1 MTTLVAIQ
9 GDGWSVMGC
18 DSRLSDEHGRFQI
31 AKTPKIV
38 DNNGILI
45 GGCGS
50 SRASNVLHYGYM
62 QPKPTIKE
70 DLNTYMTQKFIPAMR
85 KNFVDAGIDMKE
97 DGDVA
102 QIDGGF
108 IISVK
113 GQVFSVSEDYSWDTD
128 VRNVYVMGSG
138 GDVALGALAALGV
151 EKVNTIKEAERMIRK
166 AISIA
171 IQYDNMCSQPIHIFT
186 QHGNKEK

>member
-18 DSRLSDEHGRFQI
+18 DSRLSDEHGRFQV

-38 DNNGILI
+38 ENNSILI

-50 SRASNVLHYGYM
+50 SRASNILHYGYV
-62 QPKPTIKE
+62 QPKPTLKE
-70 DLNTYMTQKFIPAMR
+70 DLNVYMTQKFIPAMR
-85 KNFVDAGIDMKE
+85 RNFVDAGIDMKE

-113 GQVFSVSEDYSWDTD
+113 GQVFSVSDDYSWDTD
-128 VRNVYVMGSG
+128 IRNVYVMGSG

-151 EKVNTIKEAERMIRK
+151 EKVKTIKEAERMIRK

>member
-50 SRASNVLHYGYM
+50 SRASNVLHYGYV

>member
-38 DNNGILI
+38 ENNSILI

-50 SRASNVLHYGYM
+50 SRASNVLHYGYV
-62 QPKPTIKE
+62 QPKPTLKE
-70 DLNTYMTQKFIPAMR
+70 DLSAYMTQKFIPAMR
-85 KNFVDAGIDMKE
+85 KNFIDAGIDLKE

>member
-38 DNNGILI
+38 DNNSILI

-50 SRASNVLHYGYM
+50 SRASNVLHYGYV

-113 GQVFSVSEDYSWDTD
+113 GQIFSVSEDYSWDTD

-186 QHGNKEK
+186 QHGSKEK

>member
-18 DSRLSDEHGRFQI
+18 DSRLSDEDGRFQI

-38 DNNGILI
+38 ENNSILI

-50 SRASNVLHYGYM
+50 SRASNVLHYGYV
-62 QPKPTIKE
+62 QPKPSLRE
-70 DLNTYMTQKFIPAMR
+70 DLNVYMTQKFIPAMR
-85 KNFVDAGIDMKE
+85 RNFVDAGIDMKE

-128 VRNVYVMGSG
+128 IRNVYVMGSG

-151 EKVNTIKEAERMIRK
+151 EKVKTIKEAERMIRK

>member
-9 GDGWSVMGC
+9 GDGWSVLGC

-38 DNNGILI
+38 ENNTVLI
-45 GGCGS
+45 AGCGS
-50 SRASNVLHYGYM
+50 SRASNVLHYGYV

-70 DLNTYMTQKFIPAMR
+70 DLNTYMTTKFIPQMR
-85 KNFVDAGIDMKE
+85 KNFISAGIDMKE

-108 IISVK
+108 LVSVK

-128 VRNVYVMGSG
+128 IRNVYVMGSG

-151 EKVNTIKEAERMIRK
+151 EKIKTINQADTMIRK
-166 AISIA
+166 AIAIA
-171 IQYDNMCSQPIHIFT
+171 IKYDNMCSEPIYTFK
-186 QHGNKEK
+186 QYA

>member
-38 DNNGILI
+38 ENNSILI

-50 SRASNVLHYGYM
+50 SRASNVLHYGYV
-62 QPKPTIKE
+62 QPKPTLKE
-70 DLNTYMTQKFIPAMR
+70 DLSAYMTQKFIPAMR
-85 KNFVDAGIDMKE
+85 KNFIDAGIDMKE

>member
-38 DNNGILI
+38 ENNSILI

-50 SRASNVLHYGYM
+50 SRASNVLHYGYV
-62 QPKPTIKE
+62 QPKPTLKE
-70 DLNTYMTQKFIPAMR
+70 DLSVYMTQKFIPAMR
-85 KNFVDAGIDMKE
+85 KNFIDAGIDMKE

>member
-9 GDGWSVMGC
+9 GDGWSVLGC
-18 DSRLSDEHGRFQI
+18 DSRLSDDNGRFQI

-38 DNNGILI
+38 ENNTVLI
-45 GGCGS
+45 AGCGS
-50 SRASNVLHYGYM
+50 SRASNILHYGYM
-62 QPKPTIKE
+62 QPKPSAKE
-70 DLNTYMTQKFIPAMR
+70 DLNTYMTTKFVPQMR
-85 KNFVDAGIDMKE
+85 KNFIDAGIDMKE

-151 EKVNTIKEAERMIRK
+151 EKVKTINQAENMVRK
-166 AISIA
+166 AIAIA
-171 IQYDNMCSQPIHIFT
+171 IQYDNMCSEPIHTFK
-186 QHGNKEK
+186 QYA

>member
-9 GDGWSVMGC
+9 GDGWSVLGC
-18 DSRLSDEHGRFQI
+18 DSRLSDDNGRFQI

-45 GGCGS
+45 AGCGS
-50 SRASNVLHYGYM
+50 SRASNILHYGYT
-62 QPKPTIKE
+62 QPKPTVKE
-70 DLNTYMTQKFIPAMR
+70 DLNTYMTTKFIPQMR
-85 KNFVDAGIDMKE
+85 KNFVEAGIDMKE

-102 QIDGGF
+102 LIDGGF

-128 VRNVYVMGSG
+128 IRNVYVMGSG

-151 EKVNTIKEAERMIRK
+151 EKVKTVNQAETMIRK
-166 AISIA
+166 AIAIA
-171 IQYDNMCSQPIHIFT
+171 IQYDNMCSEPIHTFR
-186 QHGNKEK
+186 QYA

>member
-18 DSRLSDEHGRFQI
+18 DSRLSDEHGRFQV

-38 DNNGILI
+38 ENNSILI

-50 SRASNVLHYGYM
+50 SRASNVLHYGYV
-62 QPKPTIKE
+62 QPKPSLRE
-70 DLNTYMTQKFIPAMR
+70 DLNVYMTQKFIPAMR
-85 KNFVDAGIDMKE
+85 RNFVDAGIDMKE

-113 GQVFSVSEDYSWDTD
+113 GQVFSVSDDYSWDTD
-128 VRNVYVMGSG
+128 IRNVYVMGSG

-151 EKVNTIKEAERMIRK
+151 EKVKTIKEAERMIRK

>member
-50 SRASNVLHYGYM
+50 SRASNVLHYGYV

-113 GQVFSVSEDYSWDTD
+113 GQIFSVSEDYSWDTD

>member
-38 DNNGILI
+38 ENNSILI

-50 SRASNVLHYGYM
+50 SRASNVLHYGYV
-62 QPKPTIKE
+62 QPKPTLKE
-70 DLNTYMTQKFIPAMR
+70 DLSTYMTQKFIPAMR
-85 KNFVDAGIDMKE
+85 KNFIDAGIDMKE

>member
-9 GDGWSVMGC
+9 GDGWSVLGC

-38 DNNGILI
+38 ENNGVLI
-45 GGCGS
+45 AGCGS
-50 SRASNVLHYGYM
+50 SRASNILHYGYV

-70 DLNTYMTQKFIPAMR
+70 NLNTYMTMKFIPQMR

-102 QIDGGF
+102 LIDGGF
-108 IISVK
+108 LISVK

-151 EKVNTIKEAERMIRK
+151 EKVKTINQAEIMIRK
-166 AISIA
+166 AIAIA
-171 IQYDNMCSQPIHIFT
+171 IQYDNMCSANSYI
-186 QHGNKEK
+186 

>member
-9 GDGWSVMGC
+9 GDGWSVLGC
-18 DSRLSDEHGRFQI
+18 DSRLSDENGRFQI

-38 DNNGILI
+38 ENNTVLI
-45 GGCGS
+45 AGCGS
-50 SRASNVLHYGYM
+50 SRASNILHYGYV
-62 QPKPTIKE
+62 QPKPTLKE
-70 DLNTYMTQKFIPAMR
+70 DLNTYMTTKFIPQMR
-85 KNFVDAGIDMKE
+85 KNFIDAGIDMKE

-128 VRNVYVMGSG
+128 IRNVYVMGSG

-151 EKVNTIKEAERMIRK
+151 EKVKTINQAETMIRK
-166 AISIA
+166 AIAIA
-171 IQYDNMCSQPIHIFT
+171 IQYDNMCSEPIHIFK
-186 QHGNKEK
+186 QYA

>member
-9 GDGWSVMGC
+9 GNGWSVMGC
-18 DSRLSDEHGRFQI
+18 DSRLSDDNGRFQI

-38 DNNGILI
+38 ENNGILI
-45 GGCGS
+45 AGCGS
-50 SRASNVLHYGYM
+50 SRASNVLHYGYA
-62 QPKPTIKE
+62 QPKPTLKE
-70 DLNTYMTQKFIPAMR
+70 DLNAYITQKFIPAMR

-108 IISVK
+108 LISVK
-113 GQVFSVSEDYSWDTD
+113 GQIFSVSEDYSWDTD

-151 EKVNTIKEAERMIRK
+151 EKVKTEIQAEIIIRK
-166 AISIA
+166 AIAIA
-171 IQYDNMCSQPIHIFT
+171 IKYDNMCSEPIHIFT
-186 QHGNKEK
+186 QFASKEK

>member
-18 DSRLSDEHGRFQI
+18 DSRLSDEHGRFQVS
-31 AKTPKIV
+31 KTPKIV
-38 DNNGILI
+38 NNNGILI
-45 GGCGS
+45 AGCGS
-50 SRASNVLHYGYM
+50 SRVSNVLHYGYK
-62 QPKPTIKE
+62 QPNPVIKE
-70 DLNTYMTQKFIPAMR
+70 DLNTYMTQRFIPAMR
-85 KNFVDAGIDMKE
+85 KQFVDAGIDMKE

-108 IISVK
+108 LISVK

-151 EKVNTIKEAERMIRK
+151 EKVKTVHQAETMIRK
-166 AISIA
+166 AIAIA
-171 IQYDNMCSQPIHIFT
+171 VQYDNMCSEPIHIFT
-186 QHGNKEK
+186 QYASKEK

>member
-1 MTTLVAIQ
+1 MTTLVSIQ
-9 GDGWSVMGC
+9 GNGWSVMGC

-38 DNNGILI
+38 DNNSILI

-50 SRASNVLHYGYM
+50 SRASNVLHYGYK
-62 QPKPTIKE
+62 QPKPTAQE

-97 DGDVA
+97 DGEVA
-102 QIDGGF
+102 ENDGGVL
-108 IISVK
+108 ISVK
-113 GQVFSVSEDYSWDTD
+113 GEIYAIQNDYSWDTD
-128 VRNVYVMGSG
+128 IRNVYVMGSG
-138 GDVALGALAALGV
+138 GDIALGAMAALGV
-151 EKVNTIKEAERMIRK
+151 EKITTPAQAEAMIRK
-166 AISIA
+166 AITIA

-186 QHGNKEK
+186 QFK

>member
-38 DNNGILI
+38 ENNSILI

-50 SRASNVLHYGYM
+50 SRASNVLHYGYV
-62 QPKPTIKE
+62 QPKPTLKE
-70 DLNTYMTQKFIPAMR
+70 DLSAYMTQKFIPAMR
-85 KNFVDAGIDMKE
+85 KNFIDAGIDMKE

-151 EKVNTIKEAERMIRK
+151 EKVKTIKEAERMIRK

>member
-50 SRASNVLHYGYM
+50 SRASNVLHYGYV

-70 DLNTYMTQKFIPAMR
+70 DLITYMTQKFIPAMR

>member
-18 DSRLSDEHGRFQI
+18 DSRLSDEDGRFQI

-38 DNNGILI
+38 ENNSILI

-50 SRASNVLHYGYM
+50 SRASNVLHYGYV
-62 QPKPTIKE
+62 QPKPSLRE
-70 DLNTYMTQKFIPAMR
+70 DLNVYMTQKFIPAMR
-85 KNFVDAGIDMKE
+85 RNFVDAGIDMKE

-113 GQVFSVSEDYSWDTD
+113 GQVFSVSDDYSWDTD
-128 VRNVYVMGSG
+128 IRNVYVMGSG

-151 EKVNTIKEAERMIRK
+151 EKVKTIKEAERMIRK